1 VLANGLSEYAPTP
14 IAQLDLISAAAAI
27 KPVRAELGGSI
38 GGWGD
43 RVVND
48 AKEAALNSSEDC
60 LVSQLEGFDSS
71 GKSVF
76 VKELKVTDRNGFQDT
91 SLPKILVKDSFK
103 LAVTRQC
110 KSGGAVVQN
119 VVVKQAQGSESP

>member
-1 VLANGLSEYAPTP
+1 
-14 IAQLDLISAAAAI
+14 
-27 KPVRAELGGSI
+27 
-38 GGWGD
+38 
-43 RVVND
+43 
-48 AKEAALNSSEDC
+48 
-60 LVSQLEGFDSS
+60 
-71 GKSVF
+71 